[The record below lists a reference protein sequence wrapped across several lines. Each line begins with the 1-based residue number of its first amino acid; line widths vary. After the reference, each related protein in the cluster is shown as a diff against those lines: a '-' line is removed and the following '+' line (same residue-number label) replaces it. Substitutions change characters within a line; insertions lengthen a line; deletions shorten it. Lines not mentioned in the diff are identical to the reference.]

1 VNLEIVRANNLK
13 GLLPSKNSII
23 AISLIFLG
31 AFMIIP
37 VYQFADLELKIQQIH
52 GQEDSGIITGSLNA
66 NTSLSNHSVNNSELG
81 PAVDIEQ
88 FTITCNDFK
97 QLYDALSE
105 VNIGNMAAEGN
116 INQSTLDGVET
127 IFNNHAGNC
136 SQLDEYEFE

>member
-1 VNLEIVRANNLK
+1 MSYDELM
-13 GLLPSKNSII
+13 PSKNSII
-23 AISLIFLG
+23 AISLIFIG
-31 AFMIIP
+31 AFIINP
-37 VYQFADLELKIQQIH
+37 VYQSGDLELNIQQIH
-52 GQEDSGIITGSLNA
+52 GQDDSGIITSSLNA
-66 NTSLSNHSVNNSELG
+66 NTSLSNSSANNSELG
-81 PAVDIEQ
+81 APVNIEQ
-88 FTITCNDFK
+88 FTITCSDFK